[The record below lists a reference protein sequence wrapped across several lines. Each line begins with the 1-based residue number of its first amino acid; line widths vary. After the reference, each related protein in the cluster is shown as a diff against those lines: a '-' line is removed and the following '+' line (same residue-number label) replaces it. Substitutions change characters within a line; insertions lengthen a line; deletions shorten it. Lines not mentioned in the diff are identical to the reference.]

1 MTYIKPSFASYTPR
15 VKQPQI
21 SSFVAQPRFGIDN
34 TQVDP
39 DLIRSVIA
47 RFQPQ
52 NALTYIRNS
61 AGRQVGS
68 VGITD
73 EGNLVIHIEG
83 FNHPVLRQAETQLF
97 NEPLNIET
105 HGPFAIK
112 TLRLELNPRSGH
124 VTPHIR
130 ASLYQIQSSAIPAA
144 DYAAEAEKF
153 LRTLVRGKRKDDII
167 LVR

>member
-1 MTYIKPSFASYTPR
+1 MTLIKPYFTNYTPGTKPLKR
-15 VKQPQI
+15 N
-21 SSFVAQPRFGIDN
+21 SSAAQPRFGIDN

-39 DLIRSVIA
+39 DIIRSVIA
-47 RFQPQ
+47 RFKPEV
-52 NALTYIRNS
+52 ALTYIRNG
-61 AGRQVGS
+61 AGRQMGS

-73 EGNLVIHIEG
+73 EGNLVIHIED

-97 NEPLNIET
+97 NEPLSVET

-112 TLRLELNPRSGH
+112 TLRLELNPRNGH

-130 ASLYQIQSSAIPAA
+130 AGLYQIQSSAIPAA

-153 LRTLVRGKRKDDII
+153 LKALVRGQRKDKII
-167 LVR
+167 RVR